1 MTKPMWKPLAE
12 MDMDDGTHTCY
23 YWETDSHYCYL
34 TQIADDT
41 WDVEL
46 MDSATKYLTTLQN
59 CKTLTSA
66 KRWFTRYCL

>member
-34 TQIADDT
+34 TQISDGT
-41 WDVEL
+41 WDIVNL
-46 MDSATKYLTTLQN
+46 CL
-59 CKTLTSA
+59 TLTILRDVA
-66 KRWFTRYCL
+66 VID